1 MFILQNDIYIAV
13 GFELGIEE
21 ERQSL
26 RVPALAATGLD
37 FDRRADAVSASA
49 APAPTFSLTSHVHG
63 KAGHRTLCSFTTRYG
78 RRCPRMMTV
87 S

>member
-49 APAPTFSLTSHVHG
+49 APAPTFSLTSTYMARLGIAPFVVSQLVTD
-63 KAGHRTLCSFTTRYG
+63 AGAHE
-78 RRCPRMMTV
+78 
-87 S
+87 